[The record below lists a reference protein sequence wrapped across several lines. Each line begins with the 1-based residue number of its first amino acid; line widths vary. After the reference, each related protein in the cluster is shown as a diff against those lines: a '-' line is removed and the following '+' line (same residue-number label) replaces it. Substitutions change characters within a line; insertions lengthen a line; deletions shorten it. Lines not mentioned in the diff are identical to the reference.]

1 MNQKIDLEAI
11 KYVFSTICLT
21 TKNIN
26 IINKKFKEYLDTIQE
41 DGLIYDYMIDDTYY
55 DDILRYTIKI
65 YPQVFPS
72 EISIDNNSIFT
83 YKNEEK

>member
-11 KYVFSTICLT
+11 KYVFSIICLT

-26 IINKKFKEYLDTIQE
+26 IINEKFKEYLDTIQE

>member
-26 IINKKFKEYLDTIQE
+26 IINEKFKEYLDTIQE
-41 DGLIYDYMIDDTYY
+41 DGLIYDYMIDDT
-55 DDILRYTIKI
+55 
-65 YPQVFPS
+65 
-72 EISIDNNSIFT
+72 
-83 YKNEEK
+83 

>member
-11 KYVFSTICLT
+11 KYVFSIICLT

-26 IINKKFKEYLDTIQE
+26 IINEKFKEYLDTIQE

-65 YPQVFPS
+65 YPQVFLS